1 MRLNLLVIKDHHWQ
15 VENKINLRW
24 LADRPVYLYVQH
36 VYLNKYT
43 RYEKYV
49 KKYVIFKVVP
59 NEFNNPDV
67 YDRQTAIDSF
77 HLTYI
82 YRS

>member
-24 LADRPVYLYVQH
+24 LAERPVYLYVQH

-49 KKYVIFKVVP
+49 KKIRNFQSCTKRVQHSRCI
-59 NEFNNPDV
+59 
-67 YDRQTAIDSF
+67 
-77 HLTYI
+77 
-82 YRS
+82 